1 MLYESVVCV
10 LVILAIRPH
19 LVPVSFVTPTK
30 VPIGNAVICGF
41 SILYEGFLCF
51 GRYKRRWSG
60 AILYFL
66 CAEFGLLS
74 FLIFE
79 RIHLSESLLNDA
91 RFGVLGYELRYRTH
105 INASDVGFA
114 IVLFNVD
121 KSKSDDDV
129 NGIYFS
135 VFDFPIRLKYSSIR
149 KSGHLIGFCSTLAST
164 DRKYSA
170 LFRSSGHNIVG
181 DRSGLSVVGVV
192 IFWRAII
199 VAVSITDRLT
209 SDICLAI

>member
-1 MLYESVVCV
+1 M
-10 LVILAIRPH
+10 
-19 LVPVSFVTPTK
+19 
-30 VPIGNAVICGF
+30 
-41 SILYEGFLCF
+41 
-51 GRYKRRWSG
+51 
-60 AILYFL
+60 LYFL
-66 CAEFGLLS
+66 CTEFGRLS

-79 RIHLSESLLNDA
+79 RIHLSELLLNDV
-91 RFGVLGYELRYRTH
+91 RFGVLGYEFRYRTH

-114 IVLFNVD
+114 NVLFNVD
-121 KSKSDDDV
+121 KSKSDDVV